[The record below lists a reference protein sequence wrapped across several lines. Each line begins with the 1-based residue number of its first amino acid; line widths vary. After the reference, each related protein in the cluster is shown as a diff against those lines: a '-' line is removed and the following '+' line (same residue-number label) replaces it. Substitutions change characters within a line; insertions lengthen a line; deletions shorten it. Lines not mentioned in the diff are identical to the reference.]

1 MKLLHIAAAT
11 VMASGSF
18 TAVAGDF
25 LELNKAFPLRLT
37 GANNQN
43 SDRYYLEA
51 TQIQVTQ
58 EFVDIDERT
67 IPLVGSSIKY
77 DAIATTGTIPRPVLG
92 SGTLTL
98 LDYRLNEDVMLA
110 GQPIGD
116 IYDFVFRDSRDNKLV
131 FGTRVLL
138 GLPGQQQNAEL
149 NNVFRYGF
157 EEDGTTFA
165 AAAAWLYM
173 SPYDLRLYSAA
184 RSDKGLLQTDV
195 FDPDAVSF
203 QSDINLSEGNPYSGL
218 YLLKTDAMYYTMA
231 DKAIGYFQAGE
242 EDQPVVKAFTGGFV
256 PTNMAPVPEPTT
268 YLMFLAGLGMVGLVA
283 RRRIVS

>member
-11 VMASGSF
+11 VMAGTSIS
-18 TAVAGDF
+18 AVAGDF
-25 LELNKAFPLRLT
+25 VELNQAFPLRLT
-37 GANNQN
+37 GANNQVI
-43 SDRYYLEA
+43 DRYFL
-51 TQIQVTQ
+51 
-58 EFVDIDERT
+58 DETGMTISESFTDRDSRV
-67 IPLVGSSIKY
+67 IPLVATSIKY
-77 DAIATTGTIPRPVLG
+77 DAYSTVSPRPLIG

-98 LDYRLNEDVMLA
+98 LDYRHTEDVMLA
-110 GQPIGD
+110 GQAIGD
-116 IYDFVFRDSRDNKLV
+116 VYDFVFRDSRDNKLV

-157 EEDGTTFA
+157 DEGGTTFA
-165 AAAAWLYM
+165 AAAAWLFM

-184 RSDKGLLQTDV
+184 RSDRGLLQTDV

-268 YLMFLAGLGMVGLVA
+268 YLMFLAGLGMLGLVA
-283 RRRIVS
+283 RRRIAS

>member
-1 MKLLHIAAAT
+1 MKLLQFAAAT
-11 VMASGSF
+11 VLASGSF
-18 TAVAGDF
+18 TVAAGDF

-51 TQIQVTQ
+51 TQIHVTRD
-58 EFVDIDERT
+58 FVDIDERT

-98 LDYRLNEDVMLA
+98 LDYRINEDVMLA

-116 IYDFVFRDSRDNKLV
+116 IYDFVFRDSRDSKLV

-157 EEDGTTFA
+157 EEGGTAFA

-184 RSDKGLLQTDV
+184 RSDRGLLQTDV

-218 YLLKTDAMYYTMA
+218 YLVKTDATYYTMA
-231 DKAIGYFQAGE
+231 EKAIGYFQAGE

-268 YLMFLAGLGMVGLVA
+268 YLMFLAGLGLLALVA
-283 RRRIVS
+283 RRRIRG